1 MRRGSCPRSDSGSS
15 WLSGEGPSSKQ
26 AETAG
31 VGGPGSYLWPWVAFM
46 WSRMLMACLRSPST
60 LRK

>member
-1 MRRGSCPRSDSGSS
+1 MAVPGCVAKVP
-15 WLSGEGPSSKQ
+15 
-26 AETAG
+26 AEAEAAG